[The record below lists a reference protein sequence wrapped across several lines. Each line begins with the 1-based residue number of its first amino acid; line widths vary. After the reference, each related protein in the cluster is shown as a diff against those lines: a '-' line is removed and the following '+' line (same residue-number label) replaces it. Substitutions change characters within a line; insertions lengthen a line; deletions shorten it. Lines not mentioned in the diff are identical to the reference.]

1 MGLFDNNDEDRRN
14 EVVINTP
21 KEETDTRLSKEVSSK
36 LSKEESQEDIT
47 LEDVHDQNKRIIQL
61 LEDIKGEP
69 SQQKQDQKEEI
80 RGGMSELL

>member
-1 MGLFDNNDEDRRN
+1 MGLFDNNDEERRN

-21 KEETDTRLSKEVSSK
+21 KEETNTRLSKEVSSK
-36 LSKEESQEDIT
+36 LSKEESSEDIT

-61 LEDIKGEP
+61 LEELKGEP
-69 SQQKQDQKEEI
+69 SKEQPEQDEI